1 MVNRALD
8 KDQEDLGCSCCSPT
22 PLPTLVGKP
31 FELPRLRQEPLGERW
46 GVVSVRCLERCR
58 GALNPRK
65 QSFRVSAGQ
74 RECVHLQS
82 VGARRYVWGLG
93 EGGLKSLP
101 KSDETDTLYSH
112 VCFPVA
118 QMVKNLPAMQ
128 ETRV

>member
-46 GVVSVRCLERCR
+46 GVVSVRCLEKCR

-65 QSFRVSAGQ
+65 QFPGVSRAAGVCTLTKCKGQ
-74 RECVHLQS
+74 K
-82 VGARRYVWGLG
+82 VGVGVGGGRAEVLARI
-93 EGGLKSLP
+93 
-101 KSDETDTLYSH
+101 
-112 VCFPVA
+112 
-118 QMVKNLPAMQ
+118 
-128 ETRV
+128 